1 MIDHIPQKVEKSTYS
16 LILNYFQRIKAGDVR
31 GLLNLFTDDSVV
43 YEPFSKSKCL
53 VSKLEIESFLK
64 TVVMANEGM
73 EYKIR
78 IESEE
83 QSGNTNKVV
92 TLVTFQKGDAIRSR
106 FTFEIE
112 RADELIGSKIK
123 TLRIEFIDM

>member
-1 MIDHIPQKVEKSTYS
+1 M
-16 LILNYFQRIKAGDVR
+16 NYFQKIKAGDVR
-31 GLLNLFTDDSVV
+31 GLLNFFTDDSVV

-53 VSKLEIESFLK
+53 VGKLEIEFFLK

-73 EYKIR
+73 QYEIK

-83 QSGNTNKVV
+83 HDEDKDEIVA
-92 TLVTFQKGDAIRSR
+92 LVTFQKGDSIRGK

-112 RADELIGSKIK
+112 RLSELNESRIR
-123 TLRIEFIDM
+123 TLRIEFINL

>member
-1 MIDHIPQKVEKSTYS
+1 M
-16 LILNYFQRIKAGDVR
+16 NYFQKIKAGDVR

-53 VSKLEIESFLK
+53 VGKLEIEFFLK

-73 EYKIR
+73 QYEIK

-83 QSGNTNKVV
+83 HDEDKDEIVA
-92 TLVTFQKGDAIRSR
+92 LVTFQKGDSIRGR

-112 RADELIGSKIK
+112 RINEPNESRIK
-123 TLRIEFIDM
+123 TLRIEFISL

>member
-1 MIDHIPQKVEKSTYS
+1 LIDHIPQKVEKSTYS
-16 LILNYFQRIKAGDVR
+16 LILNYFQRIKAGDVN
-31 GLLNLFTDDSVV
+31 GLLNLFTEDSIV

-53 VSKLEIESFLK
+53 VGKLEIESFLK

-73 EYKIR
+73 QYEIR

-83 QSGNTNKVV
+83 QSRNKNKVV
-92 TLVTFQKGDAIRSR
+92 TLVTFQKGDSIRSR
-106 FTFEIE
+106 ITFEVE
-112 RADELIGSKIK
+112 HTDEPNGLRIN